1 MWNNLTYELG
11 LKVYNKEI
19 DDLDLALELMPKD
32 CKNKSKE
39 FAKLLSLD
47 VMPEFDL
54 ENYQVPQ
61 YFMFKRVPKD
71 LTKIK
76 YDRIINLKSYLLD
89 NKTIDVFNMA
99 GNIVALTLNVDIEKV
114 KQRKFIDIVGLSVFF
129 LRHLKKL

>member
-1 MWNNLTYELG
+1 
-11 LKVYNKEI
+11 
-19 DDLDLALELMPKD
+19 MPKD

-99 GNIVALTLNVDIEKV
+99 GNIVALTLNVDLEKV
-114 KQRKFIDIVGLSVFF
+114 KQRKFIDVVGLSVFLSVHF
-129 LRHLKKL
+129 NLPSLVSTLLYLSNSDIICSCICFV